1 MPAFGGRCAVAR
13 QALCRRPAAGVPSP
27 GGRCAVARQAVVLA
41 GRAAVVL
48 PARTVA
54 LVVSAVNY
62 GMYIKATKPAQI

>member
-1 MPAFGGRCAVAR
+1 MPAF
-13 QALCRRPAAGVPSP
+13 